1 MSFTCYNIIVFISV
15 VSLNLLLSFL
25 LSISNLFNAHDMMHR
40 KTQYLYHKA
49 SIIQVQI
56 IMFGMGAYK
65 HYVFNDVFRYPFP
78 LIVSVGSYA
87 RSTGQSGLSRC
98 RLEYQP
104 WRIIRHRP
112 MSAEYQ
118 S

>member
-1 MSFTCYNIIVFISV
+1 
-15 VSLNLLLSFL
+15 
-25 LSISNLFNAHDMMHR
+25 
-40 KTQYLYHKA
+40 
-49 SIIQVQI
+49 
-56 IMFGMGAYK
+56 MFGMGAYK

-87 RSTGQSGLSRC
+87 RSTGQSGLSRR

-104 WRIIRHRP
+104 WRIIRRRP